1 MSAPG
6 QLDKEPNCTELKP
19 DSTSSD
25 PDTIHRKKKRRKKNP
40 SAVVETVSTVSAA
53 VETFHTTDAKHF
65 TPVQQPSCKPVPCAF
80 SELPSNVVSSHSTKQ
95 TNLSCK
101 NDDKLDDTNKHKLNI
116 SIDSLED
123 TLSLLPMPKISL
135 PVPGICA
142 PVSLTRTHSNT
153 ETNTYSSVYN
163 NNNNNNNV
171 NIGSFHDNQM
181 QNSSELEG
189 LGVKLRND
197 ENLDLLENKVDN
209 NLLPKPSAAD
219 PIPGA
224 TNTSLPLIGLS
235 PISKITSLLC
245 ASDNVVHSQP
255 LLPSYPKVPEVSN
268 MPGLPEPKVC
278 MPVNVLSNTFTEK
291 PRLSRDDSGFVES
304 SHSLDRLSQVQD
316 VKKDSISQIS
326 SYTSDLNYTQTSEDI
341 SSLSK
346 VKKEGSALCSSQ
358 DSAYAPSSLGNSSR
372 KSQKYIE
379 SQTNAEEQVK
389 HRAAGKEG
397 YTDECMICL
406 TGPKE
411 ASLIHGTVGHQVCCY
426 SCAKKLY
433 KRGKSCPICRR
444 PVEKV
449 VRNYIM

>member
-6 QLDKEPNCTELKP
+6 QLDKEPNCTELIP

-40 SAVVETVSTVSAA
+40 SAVIETVSTVSAA
-53 VETFHTTDAKHF
+53 VETFHTTDAKNF

-80 SELPSNVVSSHSTKQ
+80 SKLPNTVVSPHSTKQ
-95 TNLSCK
+95 TNSSCK

-116 SIDSLED
+116 STDSLED
-123 TLSLLPMPKISL
+123 TLSLLPMPKISV

-142 PVSLTRTHSNT
+142 PVSLPRTHSNT
-153 ETNTYSSVYN
+153 KTNTYSSVYN
-163 NNNNNNNV
+163 MNNNV
-171 NIGSFHDNQM
+171 NICSLHDKQM
-181 QNSSELEG
+181 QNSSELES
-189 LGVKLRND
+189 LSVKLRND
-197 ENLDLLENKVDN
+197 ENLDLPENKVDN
-209 NLLPKPSAAD
+209 NLLPKPSVSD
-219 PIPGA
+219 PLPGA
-224 TNTSLPLIGLS
+224 NNTSLPLINLS
-235 PISKITSLLC
+235 PISKSTSILC
-245 ASDNVVHSQP
+245 ASDNVVHSQK
-255 LLPSYPKVPEVSN
+255 LLPTYPKVPEVSN
-268 MPGLPEPKVC
+268 LPQLPEPKVC
-278 MPVNVLSNTFTEK
+278 MPVGGLSNTFTEK

-346 VKKEGSALCSSQ
+346 VKKEGSAILSSQ
-358 DSAYAPSSLGNSSR
+358 DSAYAQSSLGNSSR
-372 KSQKYIE
+372 KSQKYID
-379 SQTNAEEQVK
+379 SQTSAEEQVK

-411 ASLIHGTVGHQVCCY
+411 ASLIHGKVGHQVCCY
-426 SCAKKLY
+426 HCAKKLY